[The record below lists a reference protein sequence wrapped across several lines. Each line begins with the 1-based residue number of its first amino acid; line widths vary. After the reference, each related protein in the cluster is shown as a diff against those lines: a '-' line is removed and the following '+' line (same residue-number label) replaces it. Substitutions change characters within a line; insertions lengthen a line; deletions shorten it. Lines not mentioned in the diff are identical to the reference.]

1 MQMDDRKFLIL
12 QAIID
17 DYITTAMPV
26 GSRTISRKSGVGFS
40 PATIRN
46 EMSDL
51 EELGYLDQP
60 HTSAGRVPSDK
71 AYRLYVDRLLKVGK
85 LSLDERERM
94 HDYMQAR
101 SAQVDGVIRSAAQ
114 ILTDTTQYTSV
125 IVAPKLGTLR
135 IRHIQ
140 LVPVSDGMALMIIV
154 TNLGIVK
161 DAVIRIPD
169 GLSADDLYSI
179 SRMLTERLANK
190 PLEDVRQT
198 FSELL
203 RETENNRRL
212 MGEALRVIERKLEA
226 EDSSEV
232 IIGGSSKL
240 LNYPEY
246 SDVEKARNFLAVL
259 ESKDKI
265 RRLIRGN
272 GGMEVTIRIGTEN
285 GEPEMND
292 CSIVT
297 AQYRVG
303 DRATGTLGIIGPTR
317 MNYNRVIPVLEF
329 MGRAVSELLSNRK
342 GMNYPVQTGERK
354 SHEEER

>member
-1 MQMDDRKFLIL
+1 MPLDDRKYLIL

-17 DYITTAMPV
+17 DYISTAMPV

-71 AYRLYVDRLLKVGK
+71 AYRLYVDHLLKVGK
-85 LSLDERERM
+85 ISEDESERM
-94 HDYMQAR
+94 HETIQAR

-114 ILTDTTQYTSV
+114 VLADATQYTSV

-135 IRHIQ
+135 IKHIQ
-140 LVPVSDGMALMIIV
+140 LVPVADCTALMIIV
-154 TNLGIVK
+154 TNFGIVK
-161 DAVIRIPD
+161 DAVIHVPD
-169 GLSADDLYSI
+169 GLDADDLYSI
-179 SRMLTERLANK
+179 SRMLTQRLANK
-190 PLEDVRQT
+190 PLEAVRQT

-203 RETENNRRL
+203 RDSDNNRRL
-212 MGEALRVIERKLEA
+212 MGETLRVIERKLEA
-226 EDSSEV
+226 EDSAEV
-232 IIGGSSKL
+232 VVGGGSKL

-246 SDVEKARNFLAVL
+246 SDVQKAKSFLAVL
-259 ESKDKI
+259 ESKDKL
-265 RRLIRGN
+265 RRLIGRE
-272 GGMEVTIRIGTEN
+272 GGMEVTIRIGAEN
-285 GEPEMND
+285 DVPEMSD

-297 AQYRVG
+297 ARYRVG
-303 DRATGTLGIIGPTR
+303 DQSGGTMGIIGPTR

-329 MGRAVSELLSNRK
+329 MSQAMSEILSNRK
-342 GMNYPVQTGERK
+342 A
-354 SHEEER
+354 

>member
-85 LSLDERERM
+85 LSNDERERM

-101 SAQVDGVIRSAAQ
+101 SAQVDGVIRSAATV
-114 ILTDTTQYTSV
+114 LADATQYTSV
-125 IVAPKLGTLR
+125 IVAPRLGTLR

-140 LVPVSDGMALMIIV
+140 LVPVAECTALMIIV

-169 GLSADDLYSI
+169 GLDADDLYSI
-179 SRMLTERLANK
+179 SRMLTQRLADK
-190 PLEDVRQT
+190 PLEAVRQT

-203 RETENNRRL
+203 RDTENNRRL
-212 MGEALRVIERKLEA
+212 MGETLRVIEKKLET
-226 EDSSEV
+226 EDSSDV
-232 IIGGSSKL
+232 IVGGSSKL

-246 SDVEKARNFLAVL
+246 SDVEKAKSFLAVL
-259 ESKDKI
+259 ESKDKL
-265 RRLIRGN
+265 RRVMNRG
-272 GGMEVTIRIGTEN
+272 GGMEVTIRIGAEN
-285 GEPEMND
+285 DAPEMAD
-292 CSIVT
+292 CSVVT
-297 AQYRVG
+297 ARYRVG
-303 DRATGTLGIIGPTR
+303 DQATGTLGIIGPTR

-329 MGRAVSELLSNRK
+329 MSRAVSELLSNRK
-342 GMNYPVQTGERK
+342 V
-354 SHEEER
+354 

>member
-1 MQMDDRKFLIL
+1 MNLDDRKYLIL

-17 DYITTAMPV
+17 DYIMTAMPV

-85 LSLDERERM
+85 LSEDESERM
-94 HDYMQAR
+94 HETIQAR
-101 SAQVDGVIRSAAQ
+101 SAQVDDVIRSAVQVLA
-114 ILTDTTQYTSV
+114 DATQYTSV
-125 IVAPKLGTLR
+125 IVAPKLGSLR
-135 IRHIQ
+135 IKHIQ
-140 LVPVSDGMALMIIV
+140 LVPVAEGTALMIIV

-161 DAVIRIPD
+161 DAVINVPD
-169 GLSADDLYSI
+169 GLDADDLYSI
-179 SRMLTERLANK
+179 SRMLTRRLADK
-190 PLEDVRQT
+190 PLEAVRQT

-203 RETENNRRL
+203 RDADNNRRL
-212 MGEALRVIERKLEA
+212 MGETLRVIEKKLEQ
-226 EDSSEV
+226 EDSTEV
-232 IIGGSSKL
+232 FIGGSSKL

-246 SDVEKARNFLAVL
+246 SDVQKARNFLAVL

-265 RRLIRGN
+265 RKLVGRE
-272 GGMEVTIRIGTEN
+272 GGMEVTIRIGAEN
-285 GEPEMND
+285 NVPEMND

-297 AQYRVG
+297 ARYRVG
-303 DRATGTLGIIGPTR
+303 DQASGTLGIIGPTR
-317 MNYNRVIPVLEF
+317 MKYSRVIPGLEF
-329 MGRAVSELLSNRK
+329 MSRAMSEILSNRK
-342 GMNYPVQTGERK
+342 T
-354 SHEEER
+354 

>member
-1 MQMDDRKFLIL
+1 MPLDDRKYLIL

-17 DYITTAMPV
+17 DYISTAMPV

-71 AYRLYVDRLLKVGK
+71 AYRLYVDHLLKVGK
-85 LSLDERERM
+85 ISEDESERM
-94 HDYMQAR
+94 HETIQAR

-114 ILTDTTQYTSV
+114 VLADATQYTSV

-135 IRHIQ
+135 IKHIQ
-140 LVPVSDGMALMIIV
+140 LVPVADCTALMIIV
-154 TNLGIVK
+154 TNFGIVK
-161 DAVIRIPD
+161 DAVIHVPD
-169 GLSADDLYSI
+169 GLDADDLYSI
-179 SRMLTERLANK
+179 SRMLTQRLANK
-190 PLEDVRQT
+190 PLEAVRQT

-203 RETENNRRL
+203 RDSDNNRRL
-212 MGEALRVIERKLEA
+212 MGETLRVIERKLEA
-226 EDSSEV
+226 EDSAEV
-232 IIGGSSKL
+232 VVGGGSKL

-246 SDVEKARNFLAVL
+246 SDVQKAKSFLAVL
-259 ESKDKI
+259 ESKDKL
-265 RRLIRGN
+265 RRLIGRE
-272 GGMEVTIRIGTEN
+272 GGMEVTIRIGAEN
-285 GEPEMND
+285 DVPEMSD

-297 AQYRVG
+297 ARYRVG
-303 DRATGTLGIIGPTR
+303 DQSGGTLGIIGPTR

-329 MGRAVSELLSNRK
+329 MSQAMSEILSNRK
-342 GMNYPVQTGERK
+342 A
-354 SHEEER
+354 

>member
-1 MQMDDRKFLIL
+1 MQLDERKFLIL
-12 QAIID
+12 QAIVD
-17 DYITTAMPV
+17 DYISTAMPV
-26 GSRTISRKSGVGFS
+26 GSRTISRKAGVGFS

-71 AYRLYVDRLLKVGK
+71 AYRLYVDHLLRLGK
-85 LSLDERERM
+85 LSSDERERM
-94 HDYMQAR
+94 HETMQAR

-114 ILTDTTQYTSV
+114 VLADATQYTSV

-135 IRHIQ
+135 IRHVQ
-140 LVPVSDGMALMIIV
+140 LVPVAENTALMIIV

-169 GLSADDLYSI
+169 GLDADDLYVI
-179 SRMLTERLANK
+179 SRTLTERLANK
-190 PLEDVRQT
+190 PLDAVRQT

-203 RETENNRRL
+203 RENENNRRL
-212 MGEALRVIERKLEA
+212 MGEALRVIEKKLET
-226 EDSSEV
+226 EDSTEIV
-232 IIGGSSKL
+232 VGGSSKL

-246 SDVEKARNFLAVL
+246 ADVEKARGFLAVL
-259 ESKDKI
+259 ESKEKL
-265 RRLIRGN
+265 RRLIGSD
-272 GGMEVTIRIGTEN
+272 GGMEVTIRIGAEN
-285 GEPEMND
+285 GDPEMMN
-292 CSIVT
+292 CSVVT
-297 AQYRVG
+297 ARYRVG
-303 DRATGTLGIIGPTR
+303 DAATGTMGIIGPTR

-342 GMNYPVQTGERK
+342 A
-354 SHEEER
+354 

>member
-1 MQMDDRKFLIL
+1 MPLDDRKYLIL

-17 DYITTAMPV
+17 DYISTAMPV

-71 AYRLYVDRLLKVGK
+71 AYRLYVDHLLKVGK
-85 LSLDERERM
+85 ISEDESERM
-94 HDYMQAR
+94 HETIQAR

-114 ILTDTTQYTSV
+114 VLADATQYTSV

-135 IRHIQ
+135 IKHIQ
-140 LVPVSDGMALMIIV
+140 LVPVADCTALMIIV
-154 TNLGIVK
+154 TNFGIVK
-161 DAVIRIPD
+161 DAVIHVPD
-169 GLSADDLYSI
+169 GLDADDLYSI
-179 SRMLTERLANK
+179 SRMLTQRLANK
-190 PLEDVRQT
+190 PLEAVRQT

-203 RETENNRRL
+203 RDSDNNRRL
-212 MGEALRVIERKLEA
+212 MGETLRVIERKLEA
-226 EDSSEV
+226 EDSAEV
-232 IIGGSSKL
+232 VVGGGSKL

-246 SDVEKARNFLAVL
+246 SDVQKAKSFLAVL
-259 ESKDKI
+259 ESKDKL
-265 RRLIRGN
+265 RRLIGRE
-272 GGMEVTIRIGTEN
+272 GGMEVTIRIGAEN
-285 GEPEMND
+285 DVPEMSD

-303 DRATGTLGIIGPTR
+303 DQSGGTLGIIGPTR

-329 MGRAVSELLSNRK
+329 MSQAMSEILSNRK
-342 GMNYPVQTGERK
+342 A
-354 SHEEER
+354 

>member
-1 MQMDDRKFLIL
+1 MPLDDRKYLIL

-17 DYITTAMPV
+17 DYISTAMPV

-71 AYRLYVDRLLKVGK
+71 AYRLYVDHLLKVGK
-85 LSLDERERM
+85 ISEDESERM
-94 HDYMQAR
+94 HETIQAR

-114 ILTDTTQYTSV
+114 VLADATQYTSV

-135 IRHIQ
+135 IKHIQ
-140 LVPVSDGMALMIIV
+140 LVPVAECTALMIIV
-154 TNLGIVK
+154 TNFGIVK
-161 DAVIRIPD
+161 DAVIHVPD
-169 GLSADDLYSI
+169 GLDADDLYSI
-179 SRMLTERLANK
+179 SRMLTQRLANK
-190 PLEDVRQT
+190 PLEAVRQT

-203 RETENNRRL
+203 RDSDNNRRL
-212 MGEALRVIERKLEA
+212 MGETLRVIEKKLEA
-226 EDSSEV
+226 EDSV
-232 IIGGSSKL
+232 DVVIGGSSKL

-246 SDVEKARNFLAVL
+246 SDVQKAKNFLAVL
-259 ESKDKI
+259 ESKDKL
-265 RRLIRGN
+265 RRLIGRE
-272 GGMEVTIRIGTEN
+272 GGMEVTIRIGAEN
-285 GEPEMND
+285 DVPEMSD

-297 AQYRVG
+297 ARYRVG
-303 DRATGTLGIIGPTR
+303 DQSGGTLGIIGPTR

-329 MGRAVSELLSNRK
+329 MSQAMSEILSNRK
-342 GMNYPVQTGERK
+342 A
-354 SHEEER
+354 

>member
-1 MQMDDRKFLIL
+1 MNLDERKFLIL

-51 EELGYLDQP
+51 EELGYLEQP
-60 HTSAGRVPSDK
+60 HTSAGRVPSNK
-71 AYRLYVDRLLKVGK
+71 AYRLYVDHLMKAGK
-85 LSLDERERM
+85 LTNDERERM
-94 HDYMQAR
+94 HDYMQQR

-114 ILTDTTQYTSV
+114 VLADATQYTSV

-135 IRHIQ
+135 IKHVQ
-140 LVPVSDGMALMIIV
+140 LVPVAEGTALMIIV

-161 DAVIRIPD
+161 DAVIRVPE
-169 GLSADDLYSI
+169 GLDSDDLYSI
-179 SRMLTERLANK
+179 SRMLTDRLANK
-190 PLEDVRQT
+190 PLEAVRQT
-198 FSELL
+198 FADLL
-203 RETENNRRL
+203 RDAENNRRL
-212 MGEALRVIERKLEA
+212 MGEALRVIEKKLEN
-226 EDSSEV
+226 EDSTDIFV
-232 IIGGSSKL
+232 GGSSKL

-246 SDVEKARNFLAVL
+246 SDVEKARNFLTVL
-259 ESKDKI
+259 ESKDTL
-265 RRLIRGN
+265 RRLVGRG
-272 GGMEVTIRIGTEN
+272 GGMEVTIRIGPEN
-285 GEPEMND
+285 DVPELAD

-303 DRATGTLGIIGPTR
+303 DQSTGTLGIIGPTR

-329 MGRAVSELLSNRK
+329 MSRAMTELLSNRR
-342 GMNYPVQTGERK
+342 G
-354 SHEEER
+354 

>member
-1 MQMDDRKFLIL
+1 MQLDDRKFLIL

-17 DYITTAMPV
+17 DYISTAMPV

-85 LSLDERERM
+85 LSDDESERM

-114 ILTDTTQYTSV
+114 VLADATQYTSV
-125 IVAPKLGTLR
+125 IVAPKLKTLR
-135 IRHIQ
+135 IKHLQ
-140 LVPVSDGMALMIIV
+140 LVPVAEGTALLIIV

-161 DAVIRIPD
+161 DAVIRVPD

-179 SRMLTERLANK
+179 SRMLTQRLADK
-190 PLEDVRQT
+190 PLEAVRQT
-198 FSELL
+198 FSEIL
-203 RETENNRRL
+203 RENEHNRRL
-212 MGEALRVIERKLEA
+212 MGETLRVIENKLEQ
-226 EDSSEV
+226 EDSTDV
-232 IIGGSSKL
+232 FVGGSSKL

-246 SDVEKARNFLAVL
+246 SDVHKARNFLAVL
-259 ESKDKI
+259 ESKDKL
-265 RRLIRGN
+265 RRLIGRE
-272 GGMEVTIRIGTEN
+272 GGMEVTIRIGAEN
-285 GEPEMND
+285 NDVPEMND

-297 AQYRVG
+297 ARYRVG
-303 DRATGTLGIIGPTR
+303 DQASGTLGIIGPTR

-329 MGRAVSELLSNRK
+329 MSRAMSEILSNRK
-342 GMNYPVQTGERK
+342 G
-354 SHEEER
+354 